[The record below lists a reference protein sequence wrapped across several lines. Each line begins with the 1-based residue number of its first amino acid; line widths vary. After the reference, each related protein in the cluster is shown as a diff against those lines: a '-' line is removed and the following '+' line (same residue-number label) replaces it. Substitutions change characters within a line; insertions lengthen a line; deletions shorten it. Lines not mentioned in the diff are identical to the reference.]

1 MGDDRYYRDAPRF
14 ERRDPL
20 TTWSV
25 VFLIMGAGAVA
36 WMLLV
41 FFLLT
46 GGHVAGAPDSAFGLT
61 LDAWVT
67 ITALLLGTSIVGLLF
82 TILARLGATEGGG
95 YISTLD
101 DDGSG
106 PSAGGKKVEPVEQG
120 ELEGTLIQSAS
131 PRADPAPPEGAG
143 QGLPESQSLQSA
155 QLLARSAARVETSEG
170 PEGRMLLS
178 YTIPEDQPRGL
189 YGDTYVPV
197 DSDVVLN
204 IKTLL
209 AKTPKA

>member
-1 MGDDRYYRDAPRF
+1 MGDERYYRDAPRF

-25 VFLIMGAGAVA
+25 VFLVMGAGAVA

-46 GGHVAGAPDSAFGLT
+46 GGYVAGAPDSAFGLT

-101 DDGSG
+101 SQE
-106 PSAGGKKVEPVEQG
+106 PSAGGQQPEAG
-120 ELEGTLIQSAS
+120 EIEGTTIQAAS
-131 PRADPAPPEGAG
+131 PRSDPAPPEGAG
-143 QGLPESQSLQSA
+143 QGLPESQSVQSA
-155 QLLARSAARVETSEG
+155 QLLAKNAARVETAEG